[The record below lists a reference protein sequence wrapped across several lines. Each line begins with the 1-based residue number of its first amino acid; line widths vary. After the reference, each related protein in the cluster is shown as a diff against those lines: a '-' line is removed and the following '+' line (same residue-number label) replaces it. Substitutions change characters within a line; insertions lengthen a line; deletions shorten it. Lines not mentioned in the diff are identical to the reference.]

1 MGLPSQGGGRGC
13 GKLLKLKSFHVPCAQ
28 FLPFTTLDEV
38 SALLHPLLLLCPL
51 CLKSPWSAATN
62 PWDSGFSLGSANA
75 DLGGGGGQQRVSP
88 SSLFLLLPS
97 YQISANEL
105 CPSSQHT
112 SFPVSVSVGHSVVSD
127 SVWPHGLWPTRL
139 LCPWNSPGTN
149 TTVGCHSLLQ
159 QIFPAQ
165 G

>member
-1 MGLPSQGGGRGC
+1 MLIFQPESCNASDVHLLPWVCSPYMTVHDD
-13 GKLLKLKSFHVPCAQ
+13 GKSEYLSTPCAQ

-127 SVWPHGLWPTRL
+127 SV
-139 LCPWNSPGTN
+139 
-149 TTVGCHSLLQ
+149 
-159 QIFPAQ
+159 
-165 G
+165 

>member
-1 MGLPSQGGGRGC
+1 MVPVPSFFHSPLQTH
-13 GKLLKLKSFHVPCAQ
+13 SF
-28 FLPFTTLDEV
+28 

-51 CLKSPWSAATN
+51 CLKSPWPAATK
-62 PWDSGFSLGSANA
+62 PWDSGFSLGSANVN
-75 DLGGGGGQQRVSP
+75 LGGGGRQQRVGP
-88 SSLFLLLPS
+88 SSLFLPLPS

-112 SFPVSVSVGHSVVSD
+112 SFPVCVSVGRSVVSD
-127 SVWPHGLWPTRL
+127 SVWPRGWKPTRL
-139 LCPWNSPGTN
+139 LCPWDSPGNN

-159 QIFPAQ
+159 WIFPTP